1 MFPSKSCLNK
11 DLRNLQVPTGIIE
24 DSFKL
29 IGMRVKHLHSKQKIA
44 ALVMDEIAL
53 KELIEYD
60 PSMKTLTGTI
70 TIPSG
75 SDATVDDGTFSSDV
89 PGCMANVFMLR
100 MLNRDD
106 KFIVAYD
113 LTDGTFQGEAMADR
127 IKKIIR
133 LAKAEG
139 LTVVSHSQDMGSSNI
154 AT

>member
-1 MFPSKSCLNK
+1 ME
-11 DLRNLQVPTGIIE
+11 LRSLQVPTGIIQ

-29 IGMRVKHLHSKQKIA
+29 LGMRAKKLPAKECKA

-60 PSMKTLTGTI
+60 PSAKTLSGTI

-75 SDATVDDGTFSSDV
+75 SDATIDDGTFASDM

-100 MLNRDD
+100 MVNSSE
-106 KFIVAYD
+106 KFIVGYD
-113 LTDGTFQGEAMADR
+113 LTDGTFQGEACAER
-127 IKKIIR
+127 IKTIIR
-133 LAKAEG
+133 LAKKEG
-139 LTVVSHSQDMGSSNI
+139 VKVVSHSQDMGSSNI